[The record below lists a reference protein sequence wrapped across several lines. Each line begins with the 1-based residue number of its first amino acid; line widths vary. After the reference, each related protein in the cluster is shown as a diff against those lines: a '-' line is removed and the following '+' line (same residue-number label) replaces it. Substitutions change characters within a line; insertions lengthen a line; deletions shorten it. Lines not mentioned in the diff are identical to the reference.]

1 MSDIIQFKN
10 LKRVLE
16 DYGKNLVE
24 NYQRALADYGKNAS
38 GDLSKSVKYVI
49 GDDKNGVF
57 EVNLELLEYWKYIEN
72 GRKAGKMPP
81 ISAIEKWI
89 EVKPVLPRPNKNGKL
104 PTTKQLAYLIAR
116 KIGNEGIL
124 PRPILQ
130 ERIEYSNDVFF
141 RLIEEAIAEDLGT
154 AMEIIFKEV
163 GLS

>member
-1 MSDIIQFKN
+1 MTDLIEFKN

-24 NYQRALADYGKNAS
+24 NYQRALADYGVNAS
-38 GDLSKSVKYVI
+38 GELSKSVKYI
-49 GDDKNGVF
+49 INDDKKGEF
-57 EVNLELLEYWKYIEN
+57 EVNLELLEYWKYIER

-89 EVKPVLPRPNKNGKL
+89 EVKPVIPRPNKDGKL

-116 KIGNEGIL
+116 KIGDEGIL

-130 ERIEYSNDVFF
+130 ERVDKSNDVFF
-141 RLIEEAIAEDLGT
+141 RLIEEAIAEDLGN
-154 AMEIIFKEV
+154 AIEIVFKEI
-163 GLS
+163 GF